1 MSLHVVFGSGQVG
14 STLAEQLVAAGHSV
28 RTVSRSAREVP
39 PGAEAV
45 RADAA
50 DPQACANAARG
61 AAVVYHCMN
70 PAYSAAI
77 WEQTLP
83 VIQRNLI
90 AAAGQNA
97 ARLVV
102 LENLYAFGDLGHRP
116 ATERTPIQPRS
127 RKGRIRARIDEEWRA
142 AHERGEARIA
152 VGHASDFFGPRGTQT
167 LFEEHFW
174 RRVLAGKSA
183 QLLINPDTRHTY
195 HYIPDVAAALATL
208 GSASDDAYGTS
219 WMLPCAPAVTTRTLI
234 GYFGA
239 ALGRQI
245 RVSVVPGIVRSAL
258 KLFVP
263 IIAEL
268 DEMRYQWDEDFI
280 VDGTRFRDHFG
291 ATATPLERAARNT
304 VEWAMAY
311 YGAGKPPSASR
322 AQA

>member
-14 STLAEQLVAAGHSV
+14 STLADQLVAAGQLV

-50 DPQACANAARG
+50 DPHACADAARG

-70 PAYSAAI
+70 PVYSTAV
-77 WEQTLP
+77 WERTLP
-83 VIQRNLI
+83 LIQRNLV
-90 AAAGQNA
+90 AAAAKTG

-102 LENLYAFGDLGHRP
+102 LENLYAFGDLGHRS
-116 ATERTPIQPRS
+116 ATESTPLRPRS
-127 RKGRIRARIDEEWRA
+127 RKGNIRARIDEEWRA
-142 AHERGEARIA
+142 AHERGDVQIA

-167 LFEEHFW
+167 LFEERFW
-174 RRVLAGKSA
+174 RRALAGRSA
-183 QLLINPDTRHTY
+183 QLLANPDTRHTY
-195 HYIPDVAAALATL
+195 HYIPDVAAALACL

-234 GYFGA
+234 GLFRA
-239 ALGRQI
+239 ALGRDI
-245 RVSVVPGIVRSAL
+245 RVSVVSPIVRSAL

-268 DEMRYQWDEDFI
+268 DEMRYQWDQDFI
-280 VDGTRFRDHFG
+280 VDDTRFRRRFD
-291 ATATPLERAARNT
+291 AIVTPLDRAARET
-304 VEWAMAY
+304 VEWARAY
-311 YGAGKPPSASR
+311 YGDAKPASG
-322 AQA
+322 AH